1 MSHGIMCGAYNI
13 KYQYPITLIRQGDR
27 LQQLGPEQ
35 HRLSPLLGRILH
47 IGPRLLSG
55 HRQKPEGGS
64 MPDSSRRA
72 EDHMPWRTSLTM
84 LHPPLLCLWTHTRQ
98 QSPHI
103 YNSKR
108 TRSDTRSCVGR
119 GHHLPSWLPCRPLL
133 LQQRASGN
141 PENLPC
147 PSLCLPPACLHTLRL
162 CLQLQGLLWRA
173 RRKERRNLCCF
184 FTKTHCHQC
193 WCQPCRNP
201 HSFRHP
207 VTAFCELC
215 AVNFP
220 PSHDQPWGSHH
231 PGLHLLQPVHLL
243 QELIFV

>member
-35 HRLSPLLGRILH
+35 HRLSPLLGLILH

-55 HRQKPEGGS
+55 PRQKPEGGS

-84 LHPPLLCLWTHTRQ
+84 LHPPLLCLWTHTHQ

-133 LQQRASGN
+133 LQHRGTLKTFLAHPSVFLLHVFTHFAFAYNSKGCCGGPGGKKEETYVAGTLIHSGI
-141 PENLPC
+141 L
-147 PSLCLPPACLHTLRL
+147 
-162 CLQLQGLLWRA
+162 LQL
-173 RRKERRNLCCF
+173 
-184 FTKTHCHQC
+184 
-193 WCQPCRNP
+193 
-201 HSFRHP
+201 S
-207 VTAFCELC
+207 
-215 AVNFP
+215 VNFV
-220 PSHDQPWGSHH
+220 
-231 PGLHLLQPVHLL
+231 L
-243 QELIFV
+243 LIFLLPMTSLGVLTTLVFTFSNQCTCCKNSYLSEC